1 MKKIIIIV
9 GFILC
14 AGCTKD
20 FNPNFDKESKPNF
33 DKEFELAEKRW
44 EREIRRKIQ
53 PLTIKN

>member
-20 FNPNFDKESKPNF
+20 FKPNF
-33 DKEFELAEKRW
+33 DKSFELANKRW
-44 EREIRRKIQ
+44 EKEIKTRPPTEVI
-53 PLTIKN
+53 IKK